1 MGVGTLE
8 EQMDEEQIWQALQTI
23 TDPEIPVVTIVE
35 LGIERQVDVRPEGVT
50 VTIAPTFAGCPA
62 LHVIQQDIQSRLT
75 ELGVTNVQ
83 VKMQLTPAWT
93 SDWISDEGRAKLKAF
108 GLAPPV
114 RHGGNMN
121 VMLLQVAACPRCG
134 SHNTRLQNSFGTT
147 LCRSIYTCKACHE
160 TFEQFKAI

>member
-1 MGVGTLE
+1 ME
-8 EQMDEEQIWQALQTI
+8 AHMNEEQIWQALQTI

-35 LGIERQVDVRPEGVT
+35 LGIVRQVDVRPEDVT

-62 LHVIQQDIQSRLT
+62 LHVIQQDIRSRLT
-75 ELGVTNVQ
+75 ELGATNVQ
-83 VKMQLTPAWT
+83 VKTQLAPAWT
-93 SDWISDEGRAKLKAF
+93 SDWITEEARAKLKAF

-121 VMLLQVAACPRCG
+121 VMLLEIATCPRCG
-134 SHNTRLQNSFGTT
+134 SRNTRLQNSFGTT

>member
-35 LGIERQVDVRPEGVT
+35 LGLVRQVDVRPEGVT

-62 LHVIQQDIQSRLT
+62 LHVIQQDIRSRLT
-75 ELGVTNVQ
+75 ELGAASVQ
-83 VKMQLTPAWT
+83 VKTQLAPAWT
-93 SDWISDEGRAKLKAF
+93 SDWITDEARTKLKAF
-108 GLAPPV
+108 GLAPPM

-121 VMLLQVAACPRCG
+121 VMLLEVATCPRCG
-134 SHNTRLQNSFGTT
+134 SRNTRL
-147 LCRSIYTCKACHE
+147 
-160 TFEQFKAI
+160 